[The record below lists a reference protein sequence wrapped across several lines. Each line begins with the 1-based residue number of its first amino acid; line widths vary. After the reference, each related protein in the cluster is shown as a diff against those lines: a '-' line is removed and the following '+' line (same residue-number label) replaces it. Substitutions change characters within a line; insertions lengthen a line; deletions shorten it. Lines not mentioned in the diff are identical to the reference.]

1 MREPRKAERATDN
14 RLSRSFFNRAE
25 KKATVPKN
33 ILMQRVITVLFAII
47 LFAHYAWGY
56 VESSVHISVT
66 VPSTTKLE
74 LPDPAKGYIDYSKWT
89 CDNANITMST
99 MVGVAWIT
107 INKSFTGEA
116 QVQCLYVAKWYDDRG
131 FTQSTTYLRTFY
143 ISCNS
148 TGSDPNNTISIK
160 PNGGEI
166 NRGTLISISSSNKN
180 AKIYYTTD
188 GTVPTSQSKKYTSE
202 LVYNGFQTLKAISIL
217 SDGTTSSIAYA
228 DFSIKT
234 SNLVNFQSLEG
245 VSIVGTIEG
254 KDIYLGEGPYYPCID
269 ENYRGNLTIPESI
282 ESRIISGASKHA
294 FYGCKLEKVVLPEK
308 LAYISSEAFYL
319 ATIKTLFLKCPD
331 NVTIK
336 SEAFLLDNVNEL
348 YSFSSN
354 PINIANQAFS
364 STTYKYCTLYVPIGT
379 RALYRSKKGWENFS
393 KIVEFD
399 PSEFS
404 SITPIVD
411 TLTNEGEEYYSLQ
424 GIKVDKPDKGLY
436 IRVKNGVKE
445 KVLIK

>member
-1 MREPRKAERATDN
+1 
-14 RLSRSFFNRAE
+14 
-25 KKATVPKN
+25 
-33 ILMQRVITVLFAII
+33 MQRVISVLFAII

-56 VESSVHISVT
+56 VETSVHISVT

-74 LPDPAKGYIDYSKWT
+74 LPDPAQGYIDYSKWT

-107 INKSFTGEA
+107 VNKSFTGEA

-166 NRGTLISISSSNKN
+166 NRGTLIRISSSNKYDKK

-188 GTVPTSQSKKYTSE
+188 GTVPTKQSRKYTGEIIYS
-202 LVYNGFQTLKAISIL
+202 GFQTLKAICVL
-217 SDGTTSSIAYA
+217 SDGTTSSIASA
-228 DFSIKT
+228 DFSVKT
-234 SNLVNFQSLEG
+234 SNLINFQSLEG
-245 VSIVGTIEG
+245 VPIVGTFG
-254 KDIYLGEGPYYPCID
+254 SKNIYLGEGQYYPCID
-269 ENYRGNLTIPESI
+269 ENYRGNLTVPESVD
-282 ESRIISGASKHA
+282 SRMISEASKHA
-294 FYGCKLEKVVLPEK
+294 FYGCKLEKVVLPEH
-308 LAYISSEAFYL
+308 LTYIYSEAFYL
-319 ATIKTLFLKCPD
+319 ADVKTLVLKCPD
-331 NVTIK
+331 GVTIDNH
-336 SEAFLLDNVNEL
+336 AFYLADVEEI
-348 YSFSSN
+348 YSCSLN
-354 PINIANQAFS
+354 PINIANDAFDS
-364 STTYKYCTLYVPIGT
+364 GEYKYSTLYVPTGT
-379 RALYRSKKGWENFS
+379 KALYLSKKGWGNFS
-393 KIVEFD
+393 KIEEFD

-411 TLTNEGEEYYSLQ
+411 SQINEEEEYYSIQ
-424 GIKVDKPDKGLY
+424 GIRVDKPSKGLY
-436 IRVKNGVKE
+436 IRVKEGVRK